1 MNITLSAD
9 QELIRKS
16 REYAKKQG
24 TSLNNIIRDF
34 LENISGKND
43 RRASS
48 QEFAQ
53 LAETGA
59 GCSEPGYKF
68 DRDEIHDRNR
78 RA

>member
-43 RRASS
+43 GRASS

-68 DRDEIHDRNR
+68 DRDEIHDRSR

>member
-16 REYAKKQG
+16 RQYAKKQG
-24 TSLNNIIRDF
+24 TSLNSIIRDF
-34 LENISGKND
+34 LRNISVESD
-43 RRASS
+43 RKASS

-59 GCSEPGYKF
+59 GCS
-68 DRDEIHDRNR
+68 
-78 RA
+78 

>member
-16 REYAKKQG
+16 REYAKEQG

-34 LENISGKND
+34 LKNISGEND
-43 RRASS
+43 RKASS
-48 QEFAQ
+48 QEFSQ

-68 DRDEIHDRNR
+68 DRDEIHDRSR